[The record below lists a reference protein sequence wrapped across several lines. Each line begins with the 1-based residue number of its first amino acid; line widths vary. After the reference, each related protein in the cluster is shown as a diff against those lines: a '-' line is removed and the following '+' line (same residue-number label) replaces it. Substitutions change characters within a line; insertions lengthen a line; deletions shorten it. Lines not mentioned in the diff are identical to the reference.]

1 MILRTLILTPAH
13 IIIASPR
20 EEFQLLLLDVEIIYF
35 VLFKVISRTQKD
47 SACGNIL

>member
-1 MILRTLILTPAH
+1 MDMVSQAH
-13 IIIASPR
+13 IIIASPG

-47 SACGNIL
+47 SA